1 MDDGQMSAPPE
12 QDKIADGQAPDT
24 LPAGNAY
31 DILEELQE
39 RITAA
44 SSGDAAAVLDGQALA
59 MADRLM
65 RASATPSGE
74 WPAEVVHGIA
84 LLRATR
90 YLCGGGE
97 DDRMTAI
104 RLLTELRLAVPDLV
118 PEELFASLSASPA
131 DGLAVVGA
139 DLLRQAQARTGRQL
153 LDQAIGILR
162 DAADATPDNNADRAA
177 RLSNL
182 GLAYRLRSDRHGD
195 RADLDRA
202 IAIGEEAVSAC
213 HDEDAR
219 AGCLANLADS
229 LHARFEH
236 NGDAADLE
244 SALNAYQTAVAVA
257 PHDHLLRSVMLGKL
271 GAALATRYSL
281 SSRDEDLDEAI
292 GLCTQAS
299 AGTAGSEFSAQA
311 QANLGSALAMRGAA
325 TGSRADLENAI
336 TACRNAVEATAPG
349 EVAASTRWLN
359 LAAALHDRYQLH
371 GARDDLDGAI
381 AAARSALA
389 AATASE
395 DSPVYLA
402 MLLANVSILL
412 RIRGGLNDDPADL
425 ESALATARQA
435 LALCPLGHPARAV
448 RENNLGTALLSWYDH
463 HQLAGSARIEDIEEG
478 IAALS
483 KAAASTAPGPG
494 HAALLSTLGLLL
506 LRRFQH
512 GGATADLTAALNTA
526 ASAVTFYPPQDP
538 AVAGAALNLGSAY
551 REAFDRHHDETDLD
565 AAIASWRAG
574 ATAAGSPAT
583 LRLACAR
590 QWAELAAIE
599 RSWGLAAEGY
609 IHAIA
614 LLPYASW
621 RGLNRSDQEHGLHRQ
636 ATVARDAAAAALSA
650 GNPSSAVSQLEHG
663 RAVLWTQRLEMR
675 DSLEALRTSHPAL
688 SASLDRIRNALDH
701 SASAHLQTTHP
712 A

>member
-182 GLAYRLRSDRHGD
+182 GLGYRLRSDRHGD

-299 AGTAGSEFSAQA
+299 VGTAGSEFSAQA

-412 RIRGGLNDDPADL
+412 RIRGGAERRSGRPGIGPGNRPAGTGTVPPGPPGASSPR
-425 ESALATARQA
+425 EQPRNSATELVRPPPAGWLGPDRGHRGRDRGPQQSRRQHRPRPGPRGPPEHPGPA
-435 LALCPLGHPARAV
+435 APETLPARRRYRRPHRSAQHCRQRRHV
-448 RENNLGTALLSWYDH
+448 LPSTRSGGSWR
-463 HQLAGSARIEDIEEG
+463 SAEPR
-478 IAALS
+478 
-483 KAAASTAPGPG
+483 
-494 HAALLSTLGLLL
+494 LGL
-506 LRRFQH
+506 Q
-512 GGATADLTAALNTA
+512 
-526 ASAVTFYPPQDP
+526 
-538 AVAGAALNLGSAY
+538 GSV
-551 REAFDRHHDETDLD
+551 RP
-565 AAIASWRAG
+565 
-574 ATAAGSPAT
+574 SP
-583 LRLACAR
+583 R
-590 QWAELAAIE
+590 
-599 RSWGLAAEGY
+599 
-609 IHAIA
+609 
-614 LLPYASW
+614 
-621 RGLNRSDQEHGLHRQ
+621 
-636 ATVARDAAAAALSA
+636 
-650 GNPSSAVSQLEHG
+650 
-663 RAVLWTQRLEMR
+663 
-675 DSLEALRTSHPAL
+675 
-688 SASLDRIRNALDH
+688 
-701 SASAHLQTTHP
+701 
-712 A
+712 